1 MKCLFHFPATH
12 LPRKIALDS
21 LAIMAALAALAIP
34 RNNSS
39 RRLIQIRLKLIMMQ
53 FYTSANLPKDAA
65 KVPRGVP
72 LIQ

>member
-1 MKCLFHFPATH
+1 MLISFSSNQP
-12 LPRKIALDS
+12 
-21 LAIMAALAALAIP
+21 ALAALAIP

-65 KVPRGVP
+65 KVPRCVP
-72 LIQ
+72 FIQ